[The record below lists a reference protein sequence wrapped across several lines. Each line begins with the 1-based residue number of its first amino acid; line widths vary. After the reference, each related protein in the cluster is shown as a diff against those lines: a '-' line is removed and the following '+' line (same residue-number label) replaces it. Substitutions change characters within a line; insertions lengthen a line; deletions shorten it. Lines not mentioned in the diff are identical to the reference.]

1 MPDQNQHP
9 ISAFDARKPTAAPR
23 RIDFRRALWV
33 TGGSLIAAM
42 AIFQV
47 YDVMRRLDIVVETA
61 EKSYLSLARSLSEQ
75 TALALEV
82 MDVAVRDTADDQ
94 RVANLPRNDRELPR
108 HLRDRIAAVGQI
120 RNLVVL
126 DANGKVCAGARGTP
140 LKGASLADRAYFTA
154 HRDKMAS
161 GLYVSGPTRDEDSG
175 EWTIALSRR
184 IEGPHGDFLGV
195 AAVFLD
201 IEYFRRFYAA
211 IDLGPGSEISLLM
224 RDGSL
229 IVRHPGSI
237 SDAGRSFADQPVF
250 ANLLGDTQTAVALLP
265 SPVDGREKIYAAQAV
280 AVFPVAVG
288 ASVQKA
294 AVLEAWYVQAMH
306 SGVRTSILCLSVMLL
321 MWLVLREL
329 QRREQAEEGLRVQ
342 TALLDELFESAPE
355 AIVMLDL
362 QERVT
367 RVNREFTRMFGYTAT
382 EAQGHPLGRLI
393 VPGDLLQDAERMARS
408 VARGQHANSE
418 TECLRKDGTRLH
430 VSVLG
435 APILTATGQIASYAI
450 YRDITEHRLAQ
461 AERTK
466 LETRLRQA
474 EKLEAIGTMAGGIA
488 HDFNNILAA
497 ILGYGDMALNAAP
510 EGKLK
515 RHVANVMSAAHRA
528 RALVDQILGYSRSTH
543 GKHVVVNA
551 GMLVEETLEL
561 VRASL
566 PAGIDLYARLTESQT
581 AVIAD
586 PTHIH
591 QLVMNLCTNAVHAME
606 QGGTLSVTLDA
617 VATPI
622 LKTLTHGPL
631 PAGQH
636 VRLAVHDTGCGM
648 EPAVVERIF
657 EPFFTTKESGTG
669 TGLGLALVQGIVT
682 ELGGAIDVASRPG
695 KGSAFEI
702 YLPRTDSAAMEKA
715 ETESPLPRGGGERI
729 LLVEDEKP
737 LMLLAEEMLAALSY
751 EPAGFTRAAEALAE
765 FRGDP
770 WRFDMVALDHLM
782 PGMTGIELAKHLRMA
797 RPGIPIILISG
808 YTGPLLNQE
817 ALSVGID
824 EILTKPLD
832 FRQLAEAIARVR
844 TSVDAR

>member
-1 MPDQNQHP
+1 
-9 ISAFDARKPTAAPR
+9 
-23 RIDFRRALWV
+23 
-33 TGGSLIAAM
+33 M

-61 EKSYLSLARSLSEQ
+61 EKSYLSLVRTLAEH
-75 TALALEV
+75 TAVALQGAD
-82 MDVAVRDTADDQ
+82 MALRDTAADRRVINTVRSDRGLEQ
-94 RVANLPRNDRELPR
+94 RLRERIVAIAQ
-108 HLRDRIAAVGQI
+108 LRD
-120 RNLVVL
+120 LVVF
-126 DANGKVCAGARGTP
+126 DASGRISAGAHVTA
-140 LKGASLADRAYFTA
+140 LQANFHTEAAYFTA
-154 HRDKMAS
+154 HRDNS
-161 GLYVSGPTRDEDSG
+161 ITGLYLSAPVRGLDGRERTV
-175 EWTIALSRR
+175 ALSRR
-184 IEGPHGDFLGV
+184 IEGPRGNFLGV
-195 AAVFLD
+195 VAAFLD
-201 IEYFRRFYAA
+201 LEYFRRFYSA

-224 RDGSL
+224 RDGSP
-229 IVRHPGSI
+229 IVHHPGRIADS
-237 SDAGRSFADQPVF
+237 AGSFVEQPVF
-250 ANLLGDTQTAVALLP
+250 ARLLEGTGTPVALMA
-265 SPVDGREKIYAAQAV
+265 SPADGREKIYAAHAV
-280 AVFPVAVG
+280 TDFPVAVG
-288 ASVQKA
+288 ASVQTA

-306 SGVRTSILCLSVMLL
+306 SAVRASILCLSVMLL

-329 QRREQAEEGLRVQ
+329 RRREQAEEGLRVQ

-362 QERVT
+362 QERVM
-367 RVNREFTRMFGYTAT
+367 RVNREFSRIFGYTAAD
-382 EAQGHPLGRLI
+382 AQGRPLDRLI
-393 VPGDLLQDAERMARS
+393 VPDDRLQESERMARS
-408 VARGQHANSE
+408 VAQGQHASSE
-418 TECLRKDGTRLH
+418 TECVRKDGTRFH

-450 YRDITEHRLAQ
+450 YRDITERRLAE

-510 EGKLK
+510 EGKL
-515 RHVANVMSAAHRA
+515 RHYIGNVMSAAHRA
-528 RALVDQILGYSRSTH
+528 RALVDQILSYSRSTH
-543 GKHVVVNA
+543 GKHLVVNA
-551 GMLVEETLEL
+551 GVLVEETLEL

-566 PAGIDLYARLTESQT
+566 PAGIDLHARLTESQT

-617 VATPI
+617 VTTP
-622 LKTLTHGPL
+622 LDKTLSHGQL

-636 VRLAVHDTGCGM
+636 VRLGVHDTGCGM

-657 EPFFTTKESGTG
+657 EPFFTTRESGTG
-669 TGLGLALVQGIVT
+669 TGLGLALVHGIVT
-682 ELGGAIDVASRPG
+682 ELGGLIDVASRPG
-695 KGSAFEI
+695 KGSTFEI
-702 YLPRTDSAAMEKA
+702 YLPRTDAAAMEKA
-715 ETESPLPRGGGERI
+715 ETESLLPRGSGERI

-751 EPAGFTRAAEALAE
+751 EPAGFTRAAEALTE
-765 FRGDP
+765 FRADP
-770 WRFDMVALDHLM
+770 QRFDMVALDHLM
-782 PGMTGIELAKHLRMA
+782 PGMTGIELARQLRVA

-817 ALSVGID
+817 ALAAGID

-832 FRQLAEAIARVR
+832 FRQLAEAMARVLTR
-844 TSVDAR
+844 VDV

>member
-1 MPDQNQHP
+1 MMPDQNQHP
-9 ISAFDARKPTAAPR
+9 IPTPAARKATSAPR
-23 RIDFRRALWV
+23 RIDFRSALWV

-61 EKSYLSLARSLSEQ
+61 EKSYFSLVRTLSEQ

-82 MDVAVRDTADDQ
+82 ADVAVRDTAADQ
-94 RVANLPRNDRELPR
+94 RVSNPQRKDHSFEQR
-108 HLRDRIAAVGQI
+108 LRDRIGAIAQI
-120 RNLVVL
+120 RDLIVL
-126 DANGKVCAGARGTP
+126 DANGRMSAGTHRAT
-140 LKGASLADRAYFTA
+140 LTTSHADAAYFA
-154 HRDKMAS
+154 VHRDNS
-161 GLYVSGPTRDEDSG
+161 TVGLYVSEPTRHSDSG
-175 EWTIALSRR
+175 EWTVALSRR
-184 IEGPHGDFLGV
+184 IDGPGGNFLGV
-195 AAVFLD
+195 AAAFLD
-201 IEYFRRFYAA
+201 LEYFTRFYSA

-229 IVRHPGSI
+229 IVQHPGSI
-237 SDAGRSFADQPVF
+237 TDTGRSFAEKTVF
-250 ANLLGDTQTAVALLP
+250 ARLVKGTQTPVVLMP
-265 SPVDGREKIYAAQAV
+265 SPSDGREKIYAAQTV
-280 AVFPVAVG
+280 ADFPLAVG

-294 AVLEAWYVQAMH
+294 AVLEAWYIQAMH
-306 SGVRTSILCLSVMLL
+306 SAVRTSILCLSVMLL

-329 QRREQAEEGLRVQ
+329 RRREQAEEGLRVQ

-362 QERVT
+362 QERVM
-367 RVNREFTRMFGYTAT
+367 RVNREFTRMFGYTASD
-382 EAQGHPLGRLI
+382 AQGRPLGRLI
-393 VPGDLLQDAERMARS
+393 VPAERVQEVERMARS
-408 VARGQHANSE
+408 VSQGQHASSE
-418 TECLRKDGTRLH
+418 TECVRKDGTRLH

-435 APILTATGQIASYAI
+435 APILTATSQIASYAI
-450 YRDITEHRLAQ
+450 YRDITERRLAE

-497 ILGYGDMALNAAP
+497 ILGYGDMALNATP

-515 RHVANVMSAAHRA
+515 HYIGNVMSAAHRA
-528 RALVDQILGYSRSTH
+528 RALVDQILSYSRSTH
-543 GKHVVVNA
+543 GKHLVVNA

-566 PAGIDLYARLTESQT
+566 PAGIDLHARLTESQT

-617 VATPI
+617 VATP
-622 LKTLTHGPL
+622 LDKTLSHGLL
-631 PAGQH
+631 PAGHH
-636 VRLAVHDTGCGM
+636 VRLGVHDSGCGM
-648 EPAVVERIF
+648 EPEVVERIF

-669 TGLGLALVQGIVT
+669 TGLGLALVHGIVT
-682 ELGGAIDVASRPG
+682 ELGGVIDVASRPA

-702 YLPRTDSAAMEKA
+702 YLPRTDAAAMEKA
-715 ETESPLPRGGGERI
+715 ETESPLPRGSGERI
-729 LLVEDEKP
+729 LLVEDERP

-751 EPAGFTRAAEALAE
+751 EPAGFSRAAEALAE
-765 FRGDP
+765 FRADP
-770 WRFDMVALDHLM
+770 QRFDMVALDHLM
-782 PGMTGIELAKHLRMA
+782 PGMTGIELSKHLRMA
-797 RPGIPIILISG
+797 RSDIPIVLISG

-817 ALSVGID
+817 ALAAGIN

-832 FRQLAEAIARVR
+832 FRQLAEALARVLTR
-844 TSVDAR
+844 EASR

>member
-1 MPDQNQHP
+1 M
-9 ISAFDARKPTAAPR
+9 
-23 RIDFRRALWV
+23 
-33 TGGSLIAAM
+33 LIAAT

-61 EKSYLSLARSLSEQ
+61 EKSYLSLARTLSEQ

-82 MDVAVRDTADDQ
+82 VDVAVRDTAADQ
-94 RVANLPRNDRELPR
+94 HVTGPQRSDRESQR
-108 HLRDRIAAVGQI
+108 RVRERATAIAQVRDM
-120 RNLVVL
+120 VVL
-126 DANGKVCAGARGTP
+126 NANGRVFVGGRGTSETS
-140 LKGASLADRAYFTA
+140 SLADAAYFTV
-154 HRDKMAS
+154 HRDEKAP
-161 GLYVSGPTRDEDSG
+161 GLYVSEPTRLYDTE

-184 IEGPHGDFLGV
+184 IDGPHGRFLGV
-195 AAVFLD
+195 AVAFLD
-201 IEYFRRFYAA
+201 LEYFRRFYAA
-211 IDLGPGSEISLLM
+211 IDPGRGSEISLLTH
-224 RDGSL
+224 DGNL
-229 IVRHPGSI
+229 IVHYPGSI
-237 SDAGRSFADQPVF
+237 ADTGRSFSEHQVF
-250 ANLLGDTQTAVALLP
+250 AKLLGSTQAAVALLP

-280 AVFPVAVG
+280 ASFPVAVG

-306 SGVRTSILCLSVMLL
+306 SAVRTSILCLSVMLL

-329 QRREQAEEGLRVQ
+329 RRREQAEEGLRVQ

-367 RVNREFTRMFGYTAT
+367 RVNREFTRMFGYAAT
-382 EAQGHPLGRLI
+382 EAHGRPLGRLI
-393 VPGDLLQDAERMARS
+393 VPDDLLQDAERMARS
-408 VARGQHANSE
+408 VAQGRHAQSE

-450 YRDITEHRLAQ
+450 YREITERKLAE

-510 EGKLK
+510 EGKL
-515 RHVANVMSAAHRA
+515 RHYVGNVMSAAHRA
-528 RALVDQILGYSRSTH
+528 RALVDQILSYSRSTR
-543 GKHVVVNA
+543 GKHLVVNA
-551 GMLVEETLEL
+551 GRLVEETLEL

-566 PAGIDLYARLTESQT
+566 PAGIELNARLTESQS

-591 QLVMNLCTNAVHAME
+591 QLVMNLCTNAVHAMD
-606 QGGTLSVTLDA
+606 QGGTLSVTLDT
-617 VATPI
+617 VATP
-622 LKTLTHGPL
+622 LDKPLSHGLL

-636 VRLAVHDTGCGM
+636 VRLGVHDTGCGM
-648 EPAVVERIF
+648 EAAVVERIF

-669 TGLGLALVQGIVT
+669 TGLGLALVHGIVT
-682 ELGGAIDVASRPG
+682 ELGGVIDVASRPG
-695 KGSAFEI
+695 RGSTFEL
-702 YLPRTDSAAMEKA
+702 YLPRTDAAAMEKA
-715 ETESPLPRGGGERI
+715 ETESPLPRGSGERV

-737 LMLLAEEMLAALSY
+737 LMLLAEEMLAALRY
-751 EPAGFTRAAEALAE
+751 EPAGFTRAPEALAE
-765 FRGDP
+765 FRADP

-797 RPGIPIILISG
+797 RPDIPIVMISG

-817 ALSVGID
+817 ALSAGID

-832 FRQLAEAIARVR
+832 FQQLAEAMARVL
-844 TSVDAR
+844 ARETAR